1 MKRKNNVTDAVR
13 AANQANAKFSTG
25 PRTTNGKSQSSYN
38 AVRHGILAGKVVLN
52 TDEQRVEF
60 RELLQRCFTEL
71 RPTGLFENVLVE
83 EIAVTF
89 WKLRIVEGVEIQEIL
104 RRQERSDDVE
114 GIFQEDLKLPITH
127 GDLPLDRGWDCERMI
142 VRAVSD
148 RRGSDAMSRPG
159 VLHGQV
165 IDSVRQTSD
174 HRKLDQ
180 LQVEAVLVNTLETV
194 TRYQAKLKRDLYRA
208 IDRLC
213 EMQAKRRERH
223 K

>member
-1 MKRKNNVTDAVR
+1 MKLKKNVTDAVR

-25 PRTTNGKSQSSYN
+25 PRTTTGKSQSSYN
-38 AVRHGILAGKVVLN
+38 ALKHGIVARKVVLD
-52 TDEQRVEF
+52 TDEQKVEF
-60 RELLQRCFTEL
+60 QELLQCCRTEL
-71 RPTGLFENVLVE
+71 GPTGLLENFFVE

-89 WKLRIVEGVEIQEIL
+89 WKLGIVEGVEIQEIL
-104 RRQERSDDVE
+104 RRQESSDDVK
-114 GIFQEDLKLPITH
+114 GIFQEDLSISH
-127 GDLPLDRGWDCERMI
+127 EDLPLDRGWDCERMV

-148 RRGSDAMSRPG
+148 RRGSDAMSKPG
-159 VLHGQV
+159 VLNGQV

-174 HRKLDQ
+174 HRTLDQ
-180 LQVEAVLVNTLETV
+180 LQVEAVLLNTLETV

-208 IDRLC
+208 INRLC